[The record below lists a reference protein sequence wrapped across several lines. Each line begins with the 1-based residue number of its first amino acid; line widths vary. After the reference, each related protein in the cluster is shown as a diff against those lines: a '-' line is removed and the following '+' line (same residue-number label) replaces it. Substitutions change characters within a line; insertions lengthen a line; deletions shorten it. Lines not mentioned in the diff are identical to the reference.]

1 MKPTQKIV
9 AVTACPTGIAHTF
22 MAAEALKKTAEIMG
36 YDIQVE
42 TQGANGVNSPLTDAA
57 IAAADVVIT
66 AADIHVDASRFTN
79 KPIYATSTSRAI
91 RETRTVI
98 EEAILQGEQA
108 GKDIYVESFA
118 NTKSYAPDQGV
129 DNGAIVPPTLPI
141 PIPPTPVP
149 PAVAMPSVDTSAA
162 SYRARLVG
170 ITACPTGIAHT
181 FMAAEALRKAA
192 VEMGHDIR
200 VETQGSVGAKN
211 ALTDEEIAQA
221 DAVVIAAD
229 THVDLSRF
237 AGKRVYE
244 TSTKQALK
252 SGRSV
257 IEAALALPEAAVA
270 GLPAGSDAAGADGY
284 LKSVQRAK
292 AEQSAKRSGPYK
304 HLLTGVSYMLP
315 VIVAG
320 GLIIA
325 LSFVFGLKPEPGSI
339 GDALLQI
346 GGKSAFALIVPVLSG
361 FIAFSIADRPGLA
374 PGLIGGMLAA
384 NLGMGFLGGILS
396 GYLAGYIALFVRE
409 KVNLPANFEGLK
421 PVLIIPLLS
430 TLAVGLLL
438 FYVFGTPI
446 KAVMDG
452 LTAFLQSMGQTNA
465 VLLGLVLGGM
475 MAIDMGGPVNKA
487 AYTFAVG
494 LLASNIDQPMAAVM
508 AAGMTPPLGLSLATL
523 IAKRLFNE
531 DELQAGRVASVLGIS
546 FITEGAIPFAAK
558 DPIRVLPACVLGSA
572 ITGGLSMLFG
582 CSLRAPH
589 GGIFVLAI
597 PNAVT
602 QGGLYVVAIA
612 VGTLVTAVAVTQFK
626 RWQPKVQVEPKP
638 LV

>member
-1 MKPTQKIV
+1 VVRLFAHLQTTNNKQLITMKTSEKIV
-9 AVTACPTGIAHTF
+9 AVTACPTGIAHTI
-22 MAAEALKKTAEIMG
+22 MAAEALKKTAEVMG
-36 YDIQVE
+36 YDINVE
-42 TQGANGVNSPLTDAA
+42 TQGSEGVRSPLSQEDIADA
-57 IAAADVVIT
+57 DLVIIG
-66 AADIHVDASRFTN
+66 ADIHVDASRFAG
-79 KPIYATSTSRAI
+79 KPVYATSTSRTI
-91 RETRTVI
+91 RSTKAVI
-98 EEAILQGEQA
+98 EEAIA
-108 GKDIYVESFA
+108 ESHLEDA
-118 NTKSYAPDQGV
+118 ESIAPTP
-129 DNGAIVPPTLPI
+129 NGNGSSI
-141 PIPPTPVP
+141 PVP
-149 PAVAMPSVDTSAA
+149 PAAVSTAPKH
-162 SYRARLVG
+162 LVG

-192 VEMGHDIR
+192 VELGHDIK

-211 ALTDEEIAQA
+211 QLTPEEIAQA

-229 THVDLSRF
+229 TYVDLSRF
-237 AGKRVYE
+237 GGKRVYE

-252 SGRSV
+252 AGKSV
-257 IEAALALPEAAVA
+257 IESALTMPEPEVQ
-270 GLPAGSDAAGADGY
+270 GAAGQGDY
-284 LKSVQRAK
+284 LQSVKQAK

-325 LSFVFGLKPEPGSI
+325 LSFIFGLKPEPGSI
-339 GDALLQI
+339 GDALMQI

-396 GYLAGYIALFVRE
+396 GFLAGYIALFVRD
-409 KVNLPANFEGLK
+409 KVNLPQNFEGLK
-421 PVLIIPLLS
+421 PVLVIPLLS

-438 FYVFGTPI
+438 VYVFGGPV
-446 KAVMDG
+446 KAIMDG
-452 LTAFLQSMGQTNA
+452 LTAFLQGMGQTNA
-465 VLLGLVLGGM
+465 VLLGLILGGM

-494 LLASNIDQPMAAVM
+494 LLTSNIYLPMAAVM
-508 AAGMTPPLGLSLATL
+508 AAGMTPPLGLALATL
-523 IAKRLFNE
+523 IAKRQFSE
-531 DELQAGRVASVLGIS
+531 DELQAGKVASVLGLS

-582 CSLRAPH
+582 CTLRAPH

-602 QGGLYVVAIA
+602 QAGLYIVAIA
-612 VGTLVTAVAVTQFK
+612 AGTLVTALAITQLK
-626 RWQPKVQVEPKP
+626 RWQPKTVSQKSEGIA
-638 LV
+638 